1 MEDQSLNVKN
11 QRKLKTYSMES
22 EMMNLVSLLAIPA
35 AAGAAYGGVKA
46 GLNGTRQSLAQI
58 ERTVERIGQKVDTHG
73 ERITAVETQAANL
86 KERVASNTTKT

>member
-1 MEDQSLNVKN
+1 MEGQSLNVKS

-58 ERTVERIGQKVDTHG
+58 ERTVNRIGTKVDTHG
-73 ERITAVETQAANL
+73 ERLASIEAETANL
-86 KERVASNTTKT
+86 KERISAK